1 MPPKKKA
8 KKTQTVSLDKR
19 AQSKMLGDKAS
30 ALEALRVVLI
40 VPLPAPAIPAIA
52 ECLIENLP
60 LTATFPNGIHRVLQ
74 VCSIC
79 LIPPLRSTNLLGVG
93 TRPR

>member
-30 ALEALRVVLI
+30 ALEAEDI
-40 VPLPAPAIPAIA
+40 VGDCEPRSIA
-52 ECLIENLP
+52 HSIE
-60 LTATFPNGIHRVLQ
+60 TFFF
-74 VCSIC
+74 
-79 LIPPLRSTNLLGVG
+79 
-93 TRPR
+93 